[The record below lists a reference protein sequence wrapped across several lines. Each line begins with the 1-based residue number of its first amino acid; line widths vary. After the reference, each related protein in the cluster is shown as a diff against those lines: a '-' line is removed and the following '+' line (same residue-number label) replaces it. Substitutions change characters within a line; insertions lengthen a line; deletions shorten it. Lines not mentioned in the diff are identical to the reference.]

1 MKRAPVNISA
11 ASWHASCSSR
21 MSPISRRSSSTGW
34 GAGDGRKTVQADA
47 ACAAGCPARADSHGA
62 TAVMTV
68 LARKQGAA
76 LVIRDRTLG
85 IFTDKGFTPVDFKV
99 ELAMKLATRLKYT
112 PVL

>member
-1 MKRAPVNISA
+1 MIR
-11 ASWHASCSSR
+11 
-21 MSPISRRSSSTGW
+21 
-34 GAGDGRKTVQADA
+34 
-47 ACAAGCPARADSHGA
+47 
-62 TAVMTV
+62 V

-112 PVL
+112 PVLPAQEMEESDLLRFLETSGQA